1 MYDFFKNIAE
11 KNSCALMGACSIH
24 PSVNALYQIILN
36 EIREI
41 SSYLVKLKEF
51 MYPVIGAIYEVHR
64 ELGPGLNEYVYQE
77 GLAMQLEEDN
87 IIFEREKEFTPLYHN
102 HVMNAKYRLDFVC
115 MNSII
120 IECKAVE
127 QLTINHRAQLFNYM
141 RLTKLPVGLLVNFS
155 QKSAIIERYIYHH
168 TTGEI
173 LSMDGSVLTRFAK

>member
-1 MYDFFKNIAE
+1 MRQFEVVQTAMNTTDINI
-11 KNSCALMGACSIH
+11 
-24 PSVNALYQIILN
+24 
-36 EIREI
+36 
-41 SSYLVKLKEF
+41 VKLKEF

-87 IIFEREKEFTPLYHN
+87 IIFDREKEFNPLYHE
-102 HVMNAKYRLDFVC
+102 HIMNAKYRLDFVC
-115 MNSII
+115 MDSII

-141 RLTKLPVGLLVNFS
+141 RLTKLPIGLLVNFS
-155 QKSAIIERYIYHH
+155 PKSAVIERYIYHN

-173 LSMDGSVLTRFAK
+173 LSMDGSVLTHFIK